1 MSFSLILEKTDKND
15 GFSLILEKDY
25 KIEDFFLYK

>member
-15 GFSLILEKDY
+15 SFFTYTGKKY
-25 KIEDFFLYK
+25 KIKKFFLYK